1 MIRSALLLISPH
13 RAHVRR
19 IELVLLARAWAS
31 LHCVR
36 ASAGAG
42 NTAGPIIIIIAAAV
56 GGGVAL
62 VILVVVLVVVLR
74 RRNANAAPAVALN
87 VM

>member
-1 MIRSALLLISPH
+1 MPTRASAS
-13 RAHVRR
+13 
-19 IELVLLARAWAS
+19 ARVGIAAS
-31 LHCVR
+31 LHLR
-36 ASAGAG
+36 ATSIGPAGLDSQ
-42 NTAGPIIIIIAAAV
+42 TIIIIAAAA

-62 VILVVVLVVVLR
+62 VILVLALVVVLR